1 MNKKLSLVSVL
12 FFVFILAMVA
22 VGCSNILLKKD
33 SNFSVSFFTPIID
46 KASSGGSRSATGTDW
61 KINGWLEL
69 EDGTI
74 LQSQQTTAG
83 AEEAISIAFSEVY
96 LQSNLWIKIDCVSAT
111 DKTIK
116 YSALSQLTV
125 LEGENVVNLT
135 LDRAMV
141 PAARPQISTQPKD
154 INQFFDESSQDDK
167 KVELSVVASNTGD
180 QEKLTYQWYS
190 NTIKSTVGAE
200 AVENGNVDTVEI
212 TISPNDTKYF
222 YCVVT
227 STIEDNQYVIPT
239 SVTSDIVKVAYLQQP
254 QRTLEKIIVDFNK
267 TYMLLDSFDYTD
279 FSVTEYYDDKTITMV
294 KSLDG
299 SYIVTIPERSIGKV
313 PVTITNS
320 SKPEITTTIEI
331 PVKYQLDASN
341 LSISGDSSVEQN
353 KDLKLT
359 AEYKVDGKDSYNLYT
374 SASSSSSYKIIEN
387 VNISW
392 QGATKQQNAWEAM
405 AETSNAGTGKT
416 ATVTLT
422 PKDEWCVTTG
432 GITASHEYEVTAA
445 TTAGGISTQ
454 DQLVQAIA
462 NASAEDTITIS
473 NTITI
478 TETLVIDKNITIT
491 GTENGS
497 LNRAKG
503 TVTGP
508 MIEVKA
514 DVSLDLNSITL
525 DGQWDSTNANGDDGE
540 NNPLIYVHMGS
551 LNIYNVKLQNNYM
564 TYGTAY
570 TDKNE
575 KSVYLKAAAAIY
587 ALDSRLMIID
597 STFTNFYANDG
608 QGGVVYIDGTAEEA
622 SYIYIEGTRIDSCGG
637 NSNRALQ
644 MGADSKAFNN
654 NYIAYDING
663 ITTELTRQITSIT
676 SDSPSS
682 STP

>member
-12 FFVFILAMVA
+12 FFVFIVAMVA

-33 SNFSVSFFTPIID
+33 RNFSVSFFTPIID

-61 KINGWLEL
+61 KINCWLEL

-74 LQSQQTTAG
+74 LQSKQTTAG

-116 YSALSQLTV
+116 YSASSQLTV

-154 INQFFDESSQDDK
+154 INQFFDESSPDDK

-200 AVENGNVDTVEI
+200 AVENGNVATVEI

-254 QRTLEKIIVDFNK
+254 QRTLEKIIADFNK

-279 FSVTEYYDDKTITMV
+279 FSVEEYYDDGTTTLV
-294 KSLDG
+294 ESLDG
-299 SYIVTIPERSIGKV
+299 SYIVTIPERSIGYV

-331 PVKYQLDASN
+331 PVKYELDESN
-341 LSISGDSSVEQN
+341 LTINGDDSVEEGQE
-353 KDLKLT
+353 LKLT
-359 AEYKVDGKDSYNLYT
+359 AEYKVNGNDSYNLYT

-392 QGATKQQNAWEAM
+392 TGATGSSWQANADT
-405 AETSNAGTGKT
+405 TSTGSKT
-416 ATVTLT
+416 ATIKLT
-422 PKDEWCVTTG
+422 PKDEWCDTPN
-432 GITASHEYEVTAA
+432 GITASHEYEVTVIPSD
-445 TTAGGISTQ
+445 GISTQ
-454 DQLVQAIA
+454 EQLVQAIA
-462 NASAEDTITIS
+462 NASDDDTITIS

-478 TETLVIDKNITIT
+478 TETLVIDKNIIIT

-497 LNRAKG
+497 LNRATG

-508 MIEVKA
+508 MIEVKMG
-514 DVSLDLNSITL
+514 VILDLSYITL
-525 DGQWDSTNANGDDGE
+525 NGQMNTDGE
-540 NNPLIYVHMGS
+540 NNPLIYVNTGT
-551 LNIYNVKLQNNYM
+551 LILTGVTLQNNHMVY
-564 TYGTAY
+564 YGAY
-570 TDKNE
+570 KDKGGQ
-575 KSVYLKAAAAIY
+575 SVYLYAAAAIY
-587 ALDSRLMIID
+587 ALDSDLTIMD
-597 STFTNFYANDG
+597 SSFTNFSDNDG
-608 QGGVVYIDGTAEEA
+608 QGGVINIESTSSGSNLFISNSTVAA
-622 SYIYIEGTRIDSCGG
+622 SLEK
-637 NSNRALQ
+637 SNRALQ
-644 MGADSKAFNN
+644 MGSDNKNFGYITYSINN
-654 NYIAYDING
+654 TKDG
-663 ITTELTRQITSIT
+663 LTRQITSIT
-676 SDSPSS
+676 PNSIN
-682 STP
+682 

>member
-116 YSALSQLTV
+116 YSASSQLTV

-254 QRTLEKIIVDFNK
+254 QRTLEKIIADFNK

-279 FSVTEYYDDKTITMV
+279 FSVTEYYDDKTTTMV

-331 PVKYQLDASN
+331 PVKYQLDESN
-341 LSISGDSSVEQN
+341 LTLNGTTSVEQN

-445 TTAGGISTQ
+445 TTAGGITDENSLLEAINQAQ
-454 DQLVQAIA
+454 DGDNIIIS
-462 NASAEDTITIS
+462 NEITIT
-473 NTITI
+473 NTIT
-478 TETLVIDKNITIT
+478 VNKNIIIDGNKTGTLFRPDKGTIT
-491 GTENGS
+491 G
-497 LNRAKG
+497 
-503 TVTGP
+503 P
-508 MIEVKA
+508 MFEV
-514 DVSLDLNSITL
+514 SNSGNLTLQNITL
-525 DGQWDSTNANGDDGE
+525 DGQNNNAGQ
-540 NNPLIYVHMGS
+540 NNPLIYNKGTVILNNTTLQKNYMLYTSAYEGTDFTGGGAIYS
-551 LNIYNVKLQNNYM
+551 SGTLNITNSTITEITVNGSSGGSVFIEKGEVNIQSSTINC
-564 TYGTAY
+564 
-570 TDKNE
+570 DQQKK
-575 KSVYLKAAAAIY
+575 KSVILGENTSAFTSIRYNINGV
-587 ALDSRLMIID
+587 
-597 STFTNFYANDG
+597 STL
-608 QGGVVYIDGTAEEA
+608 
-622 SYIYIEGTRIDSCGG
+622 TRSLG
-637 NSNRALQ
+637 
-644 MGADSKAFNN
+644 
-654 NYIAYDING
+654 YDI
-663 ITTELTRQITSIT
+663 TP
-676 SDSPSS
+676 DYPSS